1 MDAMQWK
8 CSPVRDAR
16 ARAVP
21 FGGRRLRGYA
31 IAGVLG
37 TLLGASGVAAAAG
50 AAEYPERPLR
60 YIVPQAPGSAS
71 DTSARI
77 IAVELT
83 RILGQQVVIDNRPGG
98 GLTIGIDMVV
108 RAAPDGYT
116 IGYGNIGGLAIN
128 RSILP
133 KVPYDSLK
141 DVQPIAQTNS
151 GNQMLAVANTVPVKT
166 VRELIDLAKANPGKL
181 LNGSSGNGT
190 PGHLAGELFKQ
201 MAGVHIVH
209 VPYKGGAQAMQEM
222 MSGQV
227 QVIFESMSSITPHH
241 RAGRLRGIGVTGTK
255 RSPGYENIPTINE
268 SGVPGYDVT
277 VWAGVITPVGVPKQ
291 VIAKLNDAVNK
302 AMISPTLLERYAANG
317 VETVRSTPEEFGAL
331 IKREVEKYAALAKTL
346 KAKVD

>member
-1 MDAMQWK
+1 MK
-8 CSPVRDAR
+8 RY
-16 ARAVP
+16 
-21 FGGRRLRGYA
+21 RRL
-31 IAGVLG
+31 
-37 TLLGASGVAAAAG
+37 LLCAVALLAAADAS
-50 AAEYPERPLR
+50 AQYPNRPLR

-77 IAVELT
+77 IAFELT
-83 RILGQQVVIDNRPGG
+83 RILGQQVVVDNRPGG

-141 DVQPIAQTNS
+141 DVQPIAQTNT
-151 GNQMLAVANTVPVKT
+151 GNQLLAVTNALPVKS
-166 VRELIDLAKANPGKL
+166 VRELIDYAKANPGKL

-201 MAGVHIVH
+201 MANVSITH
-209 VPYKGGAQAMQEM
+209 VPYKGGAQAMTEM
-222 MSGQV
+222 MTGQV
-227 QVIFESMSSITPHH
+227 QLIFESMSSISPHH
-241 RAGRLRGIGVTGTK
+241 RSGRLRGIAVTGLK
-255 RSPGYENIPTINE
+255 RTPTFPDIPTIAE

-277 VWAGVITPVGVPKQ
+277 VWAGLITPVGVSRA
-291 VIAKLNDAVNK
+291 VIAKLNDAVNQ
-302 AMISPTLLERYAANG
+302 AMVSPTLMEKYAANG

-331 IKREVEKYAALAKTL
+331 IRREVEKYAALAKTV

>member
-1 MDAMQWK
+1 MTAYDAKPNQGAR
-8 CSPVRDAR
+8 VREC
-16 ARAVP
+16 V
-21 FGGRRLRGYA
+21 RGSA
-31 IAGVLG
+31 ILC
-37 TLLGASGVAAAAG
+37 AAALLMATH
-50 AAEYPERPLR
+50 ASAEYPDRPLR

-77 IAVELT
+77 IAFELT
-83 RILGQQVVIDNRPGG
+83 RILGQQVVVDNRPGG

-141 DVQPIAQTNS
+141 DVQPIAQTNG
-151 GNQMLAVANTVPVKT
+151 GNQLLAVTNSLPVKS
-166 VRELIDLAKANPGKL
+166 VRELIDYAKASPGKL

-201 MAGVHIVH
+201 MAGVSITH
-209 VPYKGGAQAMQEM
+209 VPYKGGAQAMTEM
-222 MSGQV
+222 MSGEV
-227 QVIFESMSSITPHH
+227 QLIFESTSSISPHH
-241 RAGRLRGIGVTGTK
+241 RAGRLRGIAVTGPK
-255 RSPGYENIPTINE
+255 RSQNLPDIPTIAE

-277 VWAGVITPVGVPKQ
+277 VWAGLITPVGVPKPI
-291 VIAKLNDAVNK
+291 IAKLNDAVNK
-302 AMISPTLLERYAANG
+302 AMVSPSLKEKYAANG
-317 VETVRSTPEEFGAL
+317 VDPVGGTVEEFGAL
-331 IKREVEKYAALAKTL
+331 IKREVEKYALIAKTL